1 MRELPHLRTT
11 VLDLLRP
18 STEPAAPHWDQ
29 LTIATRHRS
38 QTISPSSARAELQLP
53 PQPDPGRQA
62 GTSVPTHGDGDVT
75 GSLSRC
81 RLPGTA
87 HSQRKRTYQMVSF
100 FSCGPKR
107 GLAWARM
114 AMSQLQR
121 DTTCAQRP
129 SQDDGP
135 GREAG
140 RGPGAAPG
148 TLGEAGQQRAEAR
161 EGHRARPA
169 VLTRGSSTRRW

>member
-121 DTTCAQRP
+121 DTTCAQRRWAGAERG
-129 SQDDGP
+129 SQRCPGGDGP
-135 GREAG
+135 GGCPRHPRGSRAAASGGEG
-140 RGPGAAPG
+140 RAPG
-148 TLGEAGQQRAEAR
+148 PAR
-161 EGHRARPA
+161 GTHKR
-169 VLTRGSSTRRW
+169 